1 MSEIDKL
8 KVGQR
13 IKKIRIANGK
23 DLSDF
28 GKLFSVSK
36 SNVSKWENGAN
47 LPNKKRLKQ
56 IAELGN
62 IGVDYLLY
70 GDPIN
75 FLQKCFSLK
84 SDRYDLSGL
93 NSKGEMY
100 LYQQIFTKYNI
111 YVTFNLSEFST
122 EREQIYDY
130 NELLEFA
137 TNNLDLIISELI
149 EKAKRIISSFK
160 NYNFKTLQTI
170 SQGNEIY
177 KKYLSNE
184 NITTSDIINN
194 YYIFRDFEIEK
205 RITIEDNKSNNIHFI
220 AHVINELLKF
230 NALLSNEN
238 RLTED
243 EKADFENFLGIVKNS
258 YPTDYTFKNTLLE
271 SSELSDYINI
281 NILKD
286 IDTLIEKYS
295 QITD

>member
-75 FLQKCFSLK
+75 FLQKRFSLK
-84 SDRYDLSGL
+84 SDKYDLSGL
-93 NSKGEMY
+93 NSNGETY

-111 YVTFNLSEFST
+111 YITFNISEFST
-122 EREQIYDY
+122 EREHIYDY

-177 KKYLSNE
+177 KKYLNNE
-184 NITTSDIINN
+184 NITVSDIINN
-194 YYIFRDFEIEK
+194 YYIFRDSEIEK
-205 RITIEDNKSNNIHFI
+205 RIKIADSNSNNVHFI
-220 AHVINELLKF
+220 AHIINELLRF
-230 NALLSNEN
+230 NSILSNEN
-238 RLTED
+238 KLTKD
-243 EKADFENFLGIVKNS
+243 EVTEFKGFLGIIKNS
-258 YPTDYTFKNTLLE
+258 YPNDFTLKNTLLE
-271 SSELSDYINI
+271 SSGLNDYINN

-286 IDTLIEKYS
+286 IDTLINKYD